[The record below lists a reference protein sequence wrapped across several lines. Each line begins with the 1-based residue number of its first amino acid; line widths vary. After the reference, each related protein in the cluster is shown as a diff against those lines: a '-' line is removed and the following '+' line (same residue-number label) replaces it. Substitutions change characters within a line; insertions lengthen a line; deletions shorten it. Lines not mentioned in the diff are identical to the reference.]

1 MDYGLSGGCEMLD
14 SFRVARYRFT
24 LDCLSPI
31 EFRTFAGSTLRGAF
45 GSVFRRLVCIT
56 RAPTCEGCL
65 LRHQCAYGYVFETAP
80 APDSQRLRHYDTVPR
95 PYVFDAPA
103 GDSLAVAEAE
113 QLEFGLTLIGRAVDY
128 FPYFVFTAQK
138 LEESGLGA
146 ARQEGKGRFRLT
158 QVEAQRADGQWVSV
172 FRADKG
178 LDMLRVP
185 LIMGKDLVARA
196 QGLSPHRLQI
206 HFLSPTRL
214 RFEGKLT
221 DEVEFHHLV
230 RAMLHRLSGL
240 VYFHCSAEPSW
251 DFSGLITL
259 AQQIRTVQRRIQWV
273 EQERYSRR
281 QRRRLPMGG
290 FMGEMTVEGNLEPF
304 LPLLV
309 AAEYVHLGKG
319 TVMGLGKIRIV
330 SEEGSEHD

>member
-1 MDYGLSGGCEMLD
+1 MLD
-14 SFRVARYRFT
+14 SFRVARYGFV
-24 LDCLSPI
+24 LECLSPI

-80 APDSQRLRHYDTVPR
+80 PPGSQRLRQYDTVPR
-95 PYVFDAPA
+95 PYVFDAPV
-103 GDSLAVAEAE
+103 GGNLAFVEGE
-113 QLEFGLTLIGRAVDY
+113 RLEFVLTLVGRAVDY
-128 FPYFVFTAQK
+128 FPYFVFTTQR

-146 ARQEGKGRFRLT
+146 GRQEGKGRFRLRL
-158 QVEAQRADGQWVSV
+158 VEAQRADGQWVPV
-172 FRADKG
+172 FRAEEG

-185 LIMGKDLVARA
+185 LIMGADLLARA
-196 QGLSPHRLQI
+196 QRLSPHRLQVR
-206 HFLSPTRL
+206 FLSPTRL

-240 VYFHCSAEPSW
+240 VYFHCGAEPEW
-251 DFSGLITL
+251 DFAGLIAQ
-259 AQQIRTVQRRIQWV
+259 AQQVRTVQQRIQWV
-273 EQERYSRR
+273 EQERYSWRQ
-281 QRRRLPMGG
+281 QRRLQMGG
-290 FMGEMTVEGNLEPF
+290 FIGEMTVEGNLEPF
-304 LPLLV
+304 LPLLA

-330 SEEGSEHD
+330 TEEGKEHD